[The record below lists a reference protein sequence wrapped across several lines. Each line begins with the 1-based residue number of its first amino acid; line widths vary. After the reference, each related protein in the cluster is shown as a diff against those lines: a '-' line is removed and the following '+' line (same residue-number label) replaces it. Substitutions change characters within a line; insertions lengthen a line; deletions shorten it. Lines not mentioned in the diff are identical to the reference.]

1 MNAGALASS
10 PAGPAASRRRTGK
23 SSTFADNTAV
33 AQASH
38 SAARTQPSQPAR
50 RQRSVAE
57 SALLAIVFVF
67 AGCHQASD
75 VPTFRV
81 EAVRFARRV
90 TADGN
95 LKSTKATT
103 LSAPTDAPGQLKIA
117 WIIPDGALLRKDQV
131 VVRFDPTD
139 YQTQLQAGR
148 EDHDSAGNKLFKT
161 DSEASTTRTNLRRDA
176 RQATDELLAARQ
188 FKFDDAEIFSR
199 FQRVESQI
207 DETLAG
213 RRKEHAEGVLGVRAK
228 LSAADRDLV
237 NIEQRKADLKIRNA
251 EQGLHA
257 LEMRAPYDGILV
269 LQHDWRGD
277 VVRVGDTVWPGS
289 PIGEIPDLN
298 SMKAEVFVL
307 EADAAGL
314 AVGEK
319 ATLTIEG
326 KPGSVITGKISQVDK
341 LARPRFPRVPVQ
353 YFGATIT
360 LDHTDPALMKPGA
373 RVRAVLDVE
382 NRDGAFSIPRQA
394 IFEKQG
400 KKLVYRKHGD
410 KFDAV
415 VIEIGSS
422 SAGRVVVTKGLA
434 KGDEIALRDP
444 TEEKDT

>member
-1 MNAGALASS
+1 MLTLLGWALL
-10 PAGPAASRRRTGK
+10 PAA
-23 SSTFADNTAV
+23 
-33 AQASH
+33 
-38 SAARTQPSQPAR
+38 
-50 RQRSVAE
+50 
-57 SALLAIVFVF
+57 
-67 AGCHQASD
+67 CHEGND

-90 TADGN
+90 TAEGN
-95 LKSTKATT
+95 LKSTKATP
-103 LSAPTDAPGQLKIA
+103 LSAPTNAPGQLKIA
-117 WIIPDGALLRKDQV
+117 WIVPDGAWLKKDDV

-139 YQTQLQAGR
+139 FETALQAGQ
-148 EDHDSAGNKLFKT
+148 EDHDSAGNKMYKT
-161 DSEASTTRTNLRRDA
+161 NSEASMNRSNLRRDA
-176 RQATDELLAARQ
+176 HQATDELLAARQ

-199 FQRVESQI
+199 YQRVESQI

-213 RRKEHAEGVLGVRAK
+213 SKKAHAEGVLGVREK

-237 NIEQRKADLKIRNA
+237 SIETRKADLKIRNA

-277 VVRVGDTVWPGS
+277 VMRVGDTVWPGS
-289 PIGEIPDLN
+289 PIGEIPDLK

-314 AVGEK
+314 AIGEN
-319 ATLTIEG
+319 ATLSVEG
-326 KPGSVITGKISQVDK
+326 KPDSVITGKVSQVDK

-360 LDHTDPALMKPGA
+360 LDHTDPSLMKPGA
-373 RVRAVLDVE
+373 RVRAMLDVE
-382 NRDGAFSIPRQA
+382 NREGAFSIPRQA

-400 KKLVYRKHGD
+400 KKLVYRKRGG
-410 KFDAV
+410 KFEAV
-415 VIEIGSS
+415 PIEIGTS

-434 KGDEIALRDP
+434 RNDEIALRDP
-444 TEEKDT
+444 TEERGT

>member
-1 MNAGALASS
+1 V
-10 PAGPAASRRRTGK
+10 SR
-23 SSTFADNTAV
+23 A
-33 AQASH
+33 
-38 SAARTQPSQPAR
+38 
-50 RQRSVAE
+50 
-57 SALLAIVFVF
+57 ALLFLVLA
-67 AGCHQASD
+67 AAACHQSNE

-81 EAVRFARRV
+81 EAVRFSRQV

-95 LKSTKATT
+95 LKSTKATP
-103 LSAPTDAPGQLKIA
+103 LSAPHDAPGQLKIA
-117 WIIPDGALLRKDQV
+117 WLVPDGSLLKKDEV

-139 YQTQLQAGR
+139 FNTQLQAGR
-148 EDHDSAGNKLFKT
+148 EDHDTAGNKMYKT
-161 DSEASTTRTNLRRDA
+161 NSEASTTATNLRRDA
-176 RQATDELLAARQ
+176 HQAGDELLAARQ
-188 FKFDDAEIFSR
+188 FKFDDAEVFSR
-199 FQRVESQI
+199 YQRVESQI

-213 RRKEHAEGVLGVRAK
+213 RKKEHAEGVLGVRDK

-237 NIEQRKADLKIRNA
+237 SIEQRKADLKIRNA

-257 LEMRAPYDGILV
+257 LEMRSPYDGILV
-269 LQHDWRGD
+269 LQRDWRGD
-277 VVRVGDTVWPGS
+277 IMRIGDTVWPGS
-289 PIGEIPDLN
+289 PIGEIPDLQ

-319 ATLTIEG
+319 ATLSVEG
-326 KPGSVITGKISQVDK
+326 KPGSIITGKISQVDK

-360 LDHTDPALMKPGA
+360 LDHTDPSLMKPGA

-382 NRDGAFSIPRQA
+382 DRAGAFSIPRQA

-400 KKLVYRKHGD
+400 KKLVYRKRGG
-410 KFDAV
+410 KFEPV
-415 VIEIGSS
+415 TIEIGSS

-444 TEEKDT
+444 TEEKDAG

>member
-1 MNAGALASS
+1 M
-10 PAGPAASRRRTGK
+10 RR
-23 SSTFADNTAV
+23 A
-33 AQASH
+33 
-38 SAARTQPSQPAR
+38 
-50 RQRSVAE
+50 
-57 SALLAIVFVF
+57 ALLVLLA
-67 AGCHQASD
+67 AGCRQASD
-75 VPTFRV
+75 IPTFRV

-95 LKSTKATT
+95 LKSTKATP

-117 WIIPDGALLRKDQV
+117 WVVPDGALVKKDEV

-139 YQTQLQAGR
+139 FEAQLLAGR
-148 EDHDSAGNKLFKT
+148 EDHDSAGNKLYKT
-161 DSEASTTRTNLRRDA
+161 NSEASTTRTNLRRDA
-176 RQATDELLAARQ
+176 HQAGDELLAARR
-188 FKFDDAEIFSR
+188 FKFDDAEVFSR
-199 FQRVESQI
+199 FERVESQI

-213 RRKEHAEGVLGVRAK
+213 HRKEHAEGVLGVRDK

-237 NIEQRKADLKIRNA
+237 SIEQRKADLKIRNA

-257 LEMRAPYDGILV
+257 LEIRAPYDGILV

-277 VVRVGDTVWPGS
+277 VVRVGDSLWPGS

-319 ATLTIEG
+319 AVLTVEG
-326 KPGSVITGKISQVDK
+326 KPGSKITGKISQVDK

-373 RVRAVLDVE
+373 RVRAMLDVE
-382 NRDGAFSIPRQA
+382 NREGAFSIPRQA

-400 KKLVYRKHGD
+400 KKLVYRKRAGG
-410 KFDAV
+410 FDPV
-415 VIEIGSS
+415 PIEIGSS
-422 SAGRVVVTKGLA
+422 SSGRVVVTKGLA

-444 TEEKDT
+444 TEEKEM

>member
-1 MNAGALASS
+1 MRASERVREVVTRHGRQRRLPKASS
-10 PAGPAASRRRTGK
+10 RLALVFLSLVVAACQ
-23 SSTFADNTAV
+23 
-33 AQASH
+33 QAN
-38 SAARTQPSQPAR
+38 
-50 RQRSVAE
+50 
-57 SALLAIVFVF
+57 
-67 AGCHQASD
+67 D

-81 EAVRFARRV
+81 EAIRFARRV
-90 TADGN
+90 TAEGN
-95 LKSTKATT
+95 LKSTKATP
-103 LSAPTDAPGQLKIA
+103 LAAPLNAPGQLKIA
-117 WIIPDGALLRKDQV
+117 WLVPDGTLLKKDEV

-139 YQTQLQAGR
+139 FETQLTAGR
-148 EDHDSAGNKLFKT
+148 EDHDTAGNKMIKT
-161 DSEASTTRTNLRRDA
+161 NSESSTTRTNLRRDA
-176 RQATDELLAARQ
+176 HQAGDELLAART

-199 FQRVESQI
+199 YQRVESQI

-237 NIEQRKADLKIRNA
+237 SIEQRKADLKIRNA

-269 LQHDWRGD
+269 LQRDWRGD

-319 ATLTIEG
+319 ATLSVEG
-326 KPGSVITGKISQVDK
+326 KPGSVITGRITQVDK

-360 LDHTDPALMKPGA
+360 LDKTDPSMMKSGA

-382 NRDGAFSIPRQA
+382 DRQSAFSIPRQA

-400 KKLVYRKHGD
+400 KKLVYCKRRG
-410 KFDAV
+410 KFEPV
-415 VIEIGSS
+415 IIEIGSS
-422 SAGRVVVTKGLA
+422 SAGRVVVTKGLV

-444 TEEKDT
+444 TEEKDV

>member
-1 MNAGALASS
+1 M
-10 PAGPAASRRRTGK
+10 
-23 SSTFADNTAV
+23 
-33 AQASH
+33 
-38 SAARTQPSQPAR
+38 
-50 RQRSVAE
+50 
-57 SALLAIVFVF
+57 LLSFSC
-67 AGCHQASD
+67 GGGSD

-81 EAVRFARRV
+81 EPVRFARHV

-95 LKSTKATT
+95 LKSTKATP

-117 WIIPDGALLRKDQV
+117 WIVPDGSLLKKDEV

-139 YQTQLQAGR
+139 FETQLQAGQ
-148 EDHDSAGNKLFKT
+148 EDHDSAQNKLYKT
-161 DSEASTTRTNLRRDA
+161 NSEASTTRTNLRRDA
-176 RQATDELLAARQ
+176 HQAGDELLAARR
-188 FKFDDAEIFSR
+188 FKFDDAEVFSR
-199 FQRVESQI
+199 YQRVESQI

-213 RRKEHAEGVLGVRAK
+213 HRKEHAEGVLGVRDK

-237 NIEQRKADLKIRNA
+237 SIEQRKADLKIRNA
-251 EQGLHA
+251 EQGMHA

-269 LQHDWRGD
+269 LQRDWRGD
-277 VVRVGDTVWPGS
+277 LVRVGDTLWPGS
-289 PIGEIPDLN
+289 PIGEIPDLK

-319 ATLTIEG
+319 ARLTVEG
-326 KPGSVITGKISQVDK
+326 KPGSLITGKISQVDK

-360 LDHTDPALMKPGA
+360 LDRTDPSLMKPGA
-373 RVRAVLDVE
+373 RVRAELDVE
-382 NRDGAFSIPRQA
+382 DRAGAFSIPRQA

-400 KKLVYRKHGD
+400 KKLVYRKRGG
-410 KFDAV
+410 KFEPIP
-415 VIEIGSS
+415 IEIGSS

-444 TEEKDT
+444 TDEKDAG

>member
-1 MNAGALASS
+1 V
-10 PAGPAASRRRTGK
+10 RR
-23 SSTFADNTAV
+23 A
-33 AQASH
+33 
-38 SAARTQPSQPAR
+38 
-50 RQRSVAE
+50 
-57 SALLAIVFVF
+57 ALLLLVLAT
-67 AGCHQASD
+67 AACHQSNE

-81 EAVRFARRV
+81 EAVRFSRQV

-95 LKSTKATT
+95 LKSTKATP
-103 LSAPTDAPGQLKIA
+103 LSAPHDAPQSLKIA
-117 WIIPDGALLRKDQV
+117 WLVPDGSLLKKDEV

-139 YQTQLQAGR
+139 FNTQLQAGR
-148 EDHDSAGNKLFKT
+148 EDHDTAGNKMYKT
-161 DSEASTTRTNLRRDA
+161 NSEASTTATNLRRDA
-176 RQATDELLAARQ
+176 HQAGDELLAARQ
-188 FKFDDAEIFSR
+188 FKFDDAEVFSR
-199 FQRVESQI
+199 YQRVESQI

-213 RRKEHAEGVLGVRAK
+213 RKKEHAEGVLGVRDK

-237 NIEQRKADLKIRNA
+237 SIEQRKADLKIRNA
-251 EQGLHA
+251 EQGLHS

-277 VVRVGDTVWPGS
+277 IVRVGDTVWPGS
-289 PIGEIPDLN
+289 PIGEIPDLQ

-319 ATLTIEG
+319 ATLSIEG
-326 KPGSVITGKISQVDK
+326 KPGSIITGKISQVDK

-360 LDHTDPALMKPGA
+360 LDHTDPSLMKPGA

-382 NRDGAFSIPRQA
+382 DRAGAFSIPRQA

-400 KKLVYRKHGD
+400 KKLVYRKHGG
-410 KFDAV
+410 KFEPV
-415 VIEIGSS
+415 TIEIGSS

-444 TEEKDT
+444 TEEKDAG

>member
-1 MNAGALASS
+1 MSRHLNAEEKNHHRGTESTETPLCVLCVSVVNRLNPRRGAL
-10 PAGPAASRRRTGK
+10 
-23 SSTFADNTAV
+23 V
-33 AQASH
+33 AL
-38 SAARTQPSQPAR
+38 
-50 RQRSVAE
+50 
-57 SALLAIVFVF
+57 ALLA
-67 AGCHQASD
+67 ASCRQGSEI
-75 VPTFRV
+75 PTFRV
-81 EAVRFARRV
+81 EPVRFARRV
-90 TADGN
+90 TAEGN
-95 LKSTKATT
+95 LKSTKATPLT
-103 LSAPTDAPGQLKIA
+103 APTEAPGQLKIA
-117 WIIPDGALLRKDQV
+117 WLVPDGSLLKKDEV
-131 VVRFDPTD
+131 IVRFDPTD
-139 YQTQLQAGR
+139 FETQLVAGR
-148 EDHDSAGNKLFKT
+148 EDHDTAGNKMLKT
-161 DSEASTTRTNLRRDA
+161 NSESSTTNTNLRRDA
-176 RQATDELLAARQ
+176 HQASDELLAARQ

-199 FQRVESQI
+199 YQRVESQI

-213 RRKEHAEGVLGVRAK
+213 RKKEHAEGVLGVRAK

-237 NIEQRKADLKIRNA
+237 SIEQRKADLKIRNA

-277 VVRVGDTVWPGS
+277 IVRVGDSVWPGS

-319 ATLTIEG
+319 ATLSVEG
-326 KPGSVITGKISQVDK
+326 KPGSVITGKITQVDK

-360 LDHTDPALMKPGA
+360 LDKTDPSMMKPGA

-382 NRDGAFSIPRQA
+382 DRQSAFSIPRQA

-400 KKLVYRKHGD
+400 KKLVYCKRGG
-410 KFDAV
+410 KFEPV

-422 SAGRVVVTKGLA
+422 SAGRVVVTKGLV

-444 TEEKDT
+444 TEEKDV

>member
-1 MNAGALASS
+1 
-10 PAGPAASRRRTGK
+10 
-23 SSTFADNTAV
+23 V
-33 AQASH
+33 
-38 SAARTQPSQPAR
+38 
-50 RQRSVAE
+50 V
-57 SALLAIVFVF
+57 
-67 AGCHQASD
+67 AGCQRANE

-81 EAVRFARRV
+81 EPVRFNRRV
-90 TADGN
+90 TAEGN
-95 LKSTKATT
+95 LKSTKATP
-103 LSAPTDAPGQLKIA
+103 LSAPHDAPGQLKIA
-117 WIIPDGALLRKDQV
+117 WIVPDGELLKKDDV

-139 YQTQLQAGR
+139 FETQLTAGR
-148 EDHDSAGNKLFKT
+148 EDHDTAGNKMIKT
-161 DSEASTTRTNLRRDA
+161 NSESSMTSTNLRRDA
-176 RQATDELLAARQ
+176 HQAGDELLAARQ

-199 FQRVESQI
+199 YQRVESQI

-213 RRKEHAEGVLGVRAK
+213 RKKEHAEGVLGVRAK

-237 NIEQRKADLKIRNA
+237 SIEQRKADLKIRNA

-269 LQHDWRGD
+269 LQRDWRGD

-319 ATLTIEG
+319 ATLSVEG
-326 KPGSVITGKISQVDK
+326 KPGSVITGKITQVDK

-360 LDHTDPALMKPGA
+360 LDKTDPSMMKPGA

-382 NRDGAFSIPRQA
+382 DRQSAFSIPRQA

-400 KKLVYRKHGD
+400 KKLVYCKRGG
-410 KFDAV
+410 KFVPV

-422 SAGRVVVTKGLA
+422 SAGRVVVTKGLV

-444 TEEKDT
+444 TEEKET

>member
-1 MNAGALASS
+1 LAL
-10 PAGPAASRRRTGK
+10 
-23 SSTFADNTAV
+23 
-33 AQASH
+33 
-38 SAARTQPSQPAR
+38 
-50 RQRSVAE
+50 
-57 SALLAIVFVF
+57 VFLFLVV
-67 AGCHQASD
+67 AGCQRAND

-81 EAVRFARRV
+81 EPVRFNRRV
-90 TADGN
+90 TAEGN
-95 LKSTKATT
+95 LKSTKATP
-103 LSAPTDAPGQLKIA
+103 LSAPHDAPGQLKIA
-117 WIIPDGALLRKDQV
+117 WIVPDGELLKKDDV

-139 YQTQLQAGR
+139 FETQLTAGR
-148 EDHDSAGNKLFKT
+148 EDHDTAGNKMVKT
-161 DSEASTTRTNLRRDA
+161 NSESSMTSTNLRRDA
-176 RQATDELLAARQ
+176 RQAGDELLAART

-199 FQRVESQI
+199 YQRVESQI

-213 RRKEHAEGVLGVRAK
+213 RKKEHAEGVLGVRAK

-237 NIEQRKADLKIRNA
+237 SIEQRKADLKIRNA

-269 LQHDWRGD
+269 LQRDWRGD

-319 ATLTIEG
+319 ATLSVEG
-326 KPGSVITGKISQVDK
+326 KPGSVITGKITQVDK

-360 LDHTDPALMKPGA
+360 LDKTDPSMMKPGA

-382 NRDGAFSIPRQA
+382 DRQSAFSIPRQA

-400 KKLVYRKHGD
+400 KKLVYCKRGG
-410 KFDAV
+410 KFVPV

-422 SAGRVVVTKGLA
+422 SAGRVVVTKGLV

-444 TEEKDT
+444 TEEKEM

>member
-1 MNAGALASS
+1 VIRYGLLALAVLTLLT
-10 PAGPAASRRRTGK
+10 AA
-23 SSTFADNTAV
+23 
-33 AQASH
+33 
-38 SAARTQPSQPAR
+38 
-50 RQRSVAE
+50 
-57 SALLAIVFVF
+57 
-67 AGCHQASD
+67 CHQSSD

-90 TADGN
+90 TAEGN
-95 LKSTKATT
+95 LKSTKATP
-103 LSAPTDAPGQLKIA
+103 LSAPTNAPGQLKIA
-117 WIIPDGALLRKDQV
+117 WIVPDGALLKKDDV
-131 VVRFDPTD
+131 VVQFDPTD
-139 YQTQLQAGR
+139 FETQLQGGR
-148 EDHDSAGNKLFKT
+148 EDHDTAGNKMYKT
-161 DSEASTTRTNLRRDA
+161 NTEASMTRTNLRRDA
-176 RQATDELLAARQ
+176 HQATDELLAARQ
-188 FKFDDAEIFSR
+188 FKFDDAEVFSR
-199 FQRVESQI
+199 YQRVESQI

-213 RRKEHAEGVLGVRAK
+213 HKKEHAEGVLGVRDK
-228 LSAADRDLV
+228 LSAADRALV
-237 NIEQRKADLKIRNA
+237 TIEQRKADLKIRNA

-257 LEMRAPYDGILV
+257 LEMRSPYDGILV

-277 VVRVGDTVWPGS
+277 VVRIGDTVWPGS
-289 PIGEIPDLN
+289 PIGEIPDLK

-319 ATLTIEG
+319 ATLSVEG

-400 KKLVYRKHGD
+400 KKLVYRKRAG
-410 KFDAV
+410 KFEPV
-415 VIEIGSS
+415 PIEIGSS

-444 TEEKDT
+444 TEEKDGA

>member
-1 MNAGALASS
+1 MKRLTPRRGTLVAL
-10 PAGPAASRRRTGK
+10 
-23 SSTFADNTAV
+23 
-33 AQASH
+33 
-38 SAARTQPSQPAR
+38 
-50 RQRSVAE
+50 
-57 SALLAIVFVF
+57 ALLA
-67 AGCHQASD
+67 ASCRQGSE

-81 EAVRFARRV
+81 EPVRFNRRV
-90 TADGN
+90 TAEGN
-95 LKSTKATT
+95 LKSTKATP
-103 LSAPTDAPGQLKIA
+103 LSAPHDAPGQLKIA
-117 WIIPDGALLRKDQV
+117 WIVPDGELLKKDEV

-139 YQTQLQAGR
+139 FETQLTAGR
-148 EDHDSAGNKLFKT
+148 EDHDTAGNKMIKT
-161 DSEASTTRTNLRRDA
+161 NSESSTTRTNLRRDA
-176 RQATDELLAARQ
+176 RQAGDELLAART

-199 FQRVESQI
+199 YQRVESQI

-213 RRKEHAEGVLGVRAK
+213 RKKEHAEGVLGVRAK

-237 NIEQRKADLKIRNA
+237 SIEQRKADLKIRNA

-269 LQHDWRGD
+269 LQRDWRGD

-319 ATLTIEG
+319 ATLSVEG
-326 KPGSVITGKISQVDK
+326 KPGSVITGKITQVDK

-360 LDHTDPALMKPGA
+360 LDKTDPSMMKPGA

-382 NRDGAFSIPRQA
+382 DRQSAFSIPRQA

-400 KKLVYRKHGD
+400 KKLVYCKRGG
-410 KFDAV
+410 KFVPV

-422 SAGRVVVTKGLA
+422 SAGRVVVTKGLV

-444 TEEKDT
+444 TEEKDA

>member
-1 MNAGALASS
+1 MG
-10 PAGPAASRRRTGK
+10 
-23 SSTFADNTAV
+23 F
-33 AQASH
+33 
-38 SAARTQPSQPAR
+38 
-50 RQRSVAE
+50 
-57 SALLAIVFVF
+57 ALLF
-67 AGCHQASD
+67 ASCQQSND
-75 VPTFRV
+75 IPTFRV
-81 EAVRFARRV
+81 EPVRFNRRV
-90 TADGN
+90 TAEGN
-95 LKSTKATT
+95 LKSTKATP
-103 LSAPTDAPGQLKIA
+103 LSAPHDAPGQLKIA
-117 WIIPDGALLRKDQV
+117 WIVPDGELLKKDEV

-139 YQTQLQAGR
+139 FETQLTAGR
-148 EDHDSAGNKLFKT
+148 EDHDTAGNKMIKT
-161 DSEASTTRTNLRRDA
+161 NSESSTTRTNLRRDA
-176 RQATDELLAARQ
+176 RQAGDELLAART

-199 FQRVESQI
+199 YQRVESQI

-213 RRKEHAEGVLGVRAK
+213 RKKEHAEGVLGVRAK

-237 NIEQRKADLKIRNA
+237 SIEQRKADLKIRNA

-269 LQHDWRGD
+269 LQRDWRGD

-319 ATLTIEG
+319 ATLSVEG
-326 KPGSVITGKISQVDK
+326 KPGSVITGKITQVDK

-360 LDHTDPALMKPGA
+360 LDKTDPSMMKPGA

-382 NRDGAFSIPRQA
+382 DRQSAFSIPRQA

-400 KKLVYRKHGD
+400 KKLVYCKRGG
-410 KFDAV
+410 KFVPV

-422 SAGRVVVTKGLA
+422 SAGRVVVTKGLV

-444 TEEKDT
+444 TEEKDA

>member
-1 MNAGALASS
+1 V
-10 PAGPAASRRRTGK
+10 SR
-23 SSTFADNTAV
+23 A
-33 AQASH
+33 
-38 SAARTQPSQPAR
+38 
-50 RQRSVAE
+50 
-57 SALLAIVFVF
+57 ALLFLVLA
-67 AGCHQASD
+67 AAACHQSNE

-81 EAVRFARRV
+81 EAVRFSRQV

-95 LKSTKATT
+95 LKSTKATP
-103 LSAPTDAPGQLKIA
+103 LSAPHDAPGQLKIA
-117 WIIPDGALLRKDQV
+117 WLVPDGSLLKKDEV

-139 YQTQLQAGR
+139 FNTQLQAGR
-148 EDHDSAGNKLFKT
+148 EDHDTAGNKMYKT
-161 DSEASTTRTNLRRDA
+161 NSEASTTATNLRRDA
-176 RQATDELLAARQ
+176 HQAGDELLAARQ
-188 FKFDDAEIFSR
+188 FKFDDAEVFSR
-199 FQRVESQI
+199 YQRVESQI

-213 RRKEHAEGVLGVRAK
+213 RKKEHAEGVLGVRDK

-237 NIEQRKADLKIRNA
+237 SIEQRKADLKIRNA

-257 LEMRAPYDGILV
+257 LEMRSPYDGILV
-269 LQHDWRGD
+269 LQRDWRGD
-277 VVRVGDTVWPGS
+277 IMRIGDTVWPGS
-289 PIGEIPDLN
+289 PIGEIPDLQ

-319 ATLTIEG
+319 ATLSVEG

-360 LDHTDPALMKPGA
+360 LDHTDPSLMKPGA

-382 NRDGAFSIPRQA
+382 DRAGAFSIPRQA

-400 KKLVYRKHGD
+400 KKLVYRKRGG
-410 KFDAV
+410 KFEPV
-415 VIEIGSS
+415 TIEIGSS

-444 TEEKDT
+444 TEEKDAG

>member
-1 MNAGALASS
+1 MRG
-10 PAGPAASRRRTGK
+10 
-23 SSTFADNTAV
+23 
-33 AQASH
+33 SH
-38 SAARTQPSQPAR
+38 SAAGTPPSQPAR
-50 RQRSVAE
+50 RQRSGTPSE
-57 SALLAIVFVF
+57 LLALVFLI
-67 AGCHQASD
+67 ASCHQAAE

-90 TADGN
+90 TAEGN
-95 LKSTKATT
+95 LKSTKATPLT
-103 LSAPTDAPGQLKIA
+103 APHDAPGQLKIA
-117 WIIPDGALLRKDQV
+117 WLVPDGSLLKKDEII
-131 VVRFDPTD
+131 VRFDPTD
-139 YQTQLQAGR
+139 FETQLLAGR
-148 EDHDSAGNKLFKT
+148 EDHDAAGNKMIKT
-161 DSEASTTRTNLRRDA
+161 NSESSTMRTNLRRDA
-176 RQATDELLAARQ
+176 HQASDELLAARQ
-188 FKFDDAEIFSR
+188 FKFDDAEVFSR
-199 FQRVESQI
+199 YQRVESQI

-237 NIEQRKADLKIRNA
+237 SIEQHKADLKIRNA
-251 EQGLHA
+251 EQGLHT

-269 LQHDWRGD
+269 LQRDWRGD
-277 VVRVGDTVWPGS
+277 IVRVGDSVWPGS
-289 PIGEIPDLN
+289 PIGEIPDLK

-319 ATLTIEG
+319 ATLSVEG
-326 KPGSVITGKISQVDK
+326 KPGSVITGKITQVDK

-360 LDHTDPALMKPGA
+360 LDKTDPALMKPGA

-382 NRDGAFSIPRQA
+382 DRGGAFSIPRQA

-400 KKLVYRKHGD
+400 KKLVYRKRGG
-410 KFDAV
+410 KFEPV
-415 VIEIGSS
+415 VVEIGSS

-444 TEEKDT
+444 TDEKDS

>member
-1 MNAGALASS
+1 MSRAALLFLVLAS
-10 PAGPAASRRRTGK
+10 AA
-23 SSTFADNTAV
+23 
-33 AQASH
+33 
-38 SAARTQPSQPAR
+38 
-50 RQRSVAE
+50 
-57 SALLAIVFVF
+57 
-67 AGCHQASD
+67 CHQSNE

-81 EAVRFARRV
+81 EAVRFSRQV

-95 LKSTKATT
+95 LKSTKATP
-103 LSAPTDAPGQLKIA
+103 LSAPHDAPGQLKIA
-117 WIIPDGALLRKDQV
+117 WLVPDGSLLKKDEV

-139 YQTQLQAGR
+139 FNTQLQAGR
-148 EDHDSAGNKLFKT
+148 EDHDTAGNKMYKT
-161 DSEASTTRTNLRRDA
+161 NSEASTTATNLRRDA
-176 RQATDELLAARQ
+176 HQAGDELLAARQ
-188 FKFDDAEIFSR
+188 FKFDDAEVFSR
-199 FQRVESQI
+199 YQRVESQI

-213 RRKEHAEGVLGVRAK
+213 RKKEHAEGVLGVRDK

-237 NIEQRKADLKIRNA
+237 SIEQRKADLKIRNA

-257 LEMRAPYDGILV
+257 LEMRSPYDGILV
-269 LQHDWRGD
+269 LQRDWRGD
-277 VVRVGDTVWPGS
+277 IMRIGDTVWPGS
-289 PIGEIPDLN
+289 PIGEIPDLQ

-319 ATLTIEG
+319 ATLSVEG
-326 KPGSVITGKISQVDK
+326 KPGSIITGKISQVDK

-360 LDHTDPALMKPGA
+360 LDHTDPSLMKPGA

-382 NRDGAFSIPRQA
+382 DRAGAFSIPRQA

-400 KKLVYRKHGD
+400 KKLVYRKRGG
-410 KFDAV
+410 KFEPV
-415 VIEIGSS
+415 TIEIGSS

-444 TEEKDT
+444 TEEKDV

>member
-1 MNAGALASS
+1 VRG
-10 PAGPAASRRRTGK
+10 
-23 SSTFADNTAV
+23 
-33 AQASH
+33 SH
-38 SAARTQPSQPAR
+38 SAAGTPPSQPAR
-50 RQRSVAE
+50 RQRSGTPSE
-57 SALLAIVFVF
+57 LLALVFLI
-67 AGCHQASD
+67 ASCHQAAE

-90 TADGN
+90 TAEGN
-95 LKSTKATT
+95 LKSTKATPLT
-103 LSAPTDAPGQLKIA
+103 APHDAPGQLKIA
-117 WIIPDGALLRKDQV
+117 WLVPDGSLLKKDEII
-131 VVRFDPTD
+131 VRFDPTD
-139 YQTQLQAGR
+139 FETQLLAGR
-148 EDHDSAGNKLFKT
+148 EDHDAAGNKMIKT
-161 DSEASTTRTNLRRDA
+161 NSESSTMRTNLRRDA
-176 RQATDELLAARQ
+176 HQASDELLAARQ
-188 FKFDDAEIFSR
+188 FKFDDAEVFSR
-199 FQRVESQI
+199 YQRVESQI

-237 NIEQRKADLKIRNA
+237 SIEQHKADLKIRNA
-251 EQGLHA
+251 EQGLHT

-269 LQHDWRGD
+269 LQRDWRGD
-277 VVRVGDTVWPGS
+277 IVRVGDSVWPGS
-289 PIGEIPDLN
+289 PIGEIPDLK

-319 ATLTIEG
+319 ATLSVEG
-326 KPGSVITGKISQVDK
+326 KPGSVITGKITQVDK

-360 LDHTDPALMKPGA
+360 LDKTDPALMKPGA

-382 NRDGAFSIPRQA
+382 DRGGAFSIPRQA

-400 KKLVYRKHGD
+400 KKLVYRKRGG
-410 KFDAV
+410 KFEPV
-415 VIEIGSS
+415 VVEIGSS

-444 TEEKDT
+444 TDEKDS

>member
-1 MNAGALASS
+1 MSRYGRQHGLSRALA
-10 PAGPAASRRRTGK
+10 
-23 SSTFADNTAV
+23 
-33 AQASH
+33 
-38 SAARTQPSQPAR
+38 
-50 RQRSVAE
+50 
-57 SALLAIVFVF
+57 ALILLT
-67 AGCHQASD
+67 AGCRQASD
-75 VPTFRV
+75 IPTFRV

-90 TADGN
+90 TAEGN
-95 LKSTKATT
+95 LKSTKATP
-103 LSAPTDAPGQLKIA
+103 LSAPTNAPGQLKIA
-117 WIIPDGALLRKDQV
+117 WIAPDGAVLKKDEV
-131 VVRFDPTD
+131 VVQFDPTD
-139 YQTQLQAGR
+139 FEVDLQSGR
-148 EDHDSAGNKLFKT
+148 EDHDTAGNKLNKT
-161 DSEASTTRTNLRRDA
+161 NSEASMNRTNLRRDA
-176 RQATDELLAARQ
+176 HQATDELLAARQ
-188 FKFDDAEIFSR
+188 FKFDDAEVFSR
-199 FQRVESQI
+199 YQRVESQI

-213 RRKEHAEGVLGVRAK
+213 HKKEHAEGVLGVRDK

-257 LEMRAPYDGILV
+257 LEMRSPYDGILV

-277 VVRVGDTVWPGS
+277 IVRVGDTVWPGS
-289 PIGEIPDLN
+289 PIGEIPDLQ

-319 ATLTIEG
+319 ATLSVEG
-326 KPGSVITGKISQVDK
+326 KPGSAITGKISQVDK

-382 NRDGAFSIPRQA
+382 NREGAISIPRQA

-400 KKLVYRKHGD
+400 KKLVYRKRAG
-410 KFDAV
+410 KFEPVA
-415 VIEIGSS
+415 IEIGSS

-444 TEEKDT
+444 TEEKDGG

>member
-1 MNAGALASS
+1 MKRAALLLVLAS
-10 PAGPAASRRRTGK
+10 
-23 SSTFADNTAV
+23 
-33 AQASH
+33 
-38 SAARTQPSQPAR
+38 
-50 RQRSVAE
+50 
-57 SALLAIVFVF
+57 
-67 AGCHQASD
+67 GCHHASD
-75 VPTFRV
+75 IPTFRV

-95 LKSTKATT
+95 LKSTKATP

-117 WIIPDGALLRKDQV
+117 WVVPDGALVKKDEV

-139 YQTQLQAGR
+139 FETQLLAGR
-148 EDHDSAGNKLFKT
+148 EDHDSAGNKLYKT
-161 DSEASTTRTNLRRDA
+161 NSEASTTRTNLRRDA
-176 RQATDELLAARQ
+176 HQAGDELLAARQ
-188 FKFDDAEIFSR
+188 FKFDDAEVFSR

-213 RRKEHAEGVLGVRAK
+213 HRKEHAEGVLGVRDK

-237 NIEQRKADLKIRNA
+237 SIEQRKADLKIRNA

-257 LEMRAPYDGILV
+257 LEIRAPYDGILV
-269 LQHDWRGD
+269 LRTDWRGD
-277 VVRVGDTVWPGS
+277 VVRVGDSLWPGS

-319 ATLTIEG
+319 ATLSVEG
-326 KPGSVITGKISQVDK
+326 KPGSMIRGKISQVDK

-382 NRDGAFSIPRQA
+382 NRDSAFSIPRQA

-400 KKLVYRKHGD
+400 KKLVYRKRTGG
-410 KFDAV
+410 FDPV
-415 VIEIGSS
+415 PIEIGSS
-422 SAGRVVVTKGLA
+422 SSGRVVVTKGLA

-444 TEEKDT
+444 TEEKEM

>member
-1 MNAGALASS
+1 MRRAL
-10 PAGPAASRRRTGK
+10 PLLLL
-23 SSTFADNTAV
+23 AV
-33 AQASH
+33 ACGQKA
-38 SAARTQPSQPAR
+38 
-50 RQRSVAE
+50 
-57 SALLAIVFVF
+57 
-67 AGCHQASD
+67 D

-95 LKSTKATT
+95 LKSTKASPLT
-103 LSAPTDAPGQLKIA
+103 APSDAPGQLKIA
-117 WIIPDGALLRKDQV
+117 WIVPDGALVKKDDL

-139 YQTQLQAGR
+139 YETALQAGR
-148 EDHDSAGNKLFKT
+148 EDHETAGNKLNKT
-161 DSEASTTRTNLRRDA
+161 NVEASTTRTNLRRDA
-176 RQATDELLAARQ
+176 HQAGDELVAARS

-199 FQRVESQI
+199 YQRVESQI

-213 RRKEHAEGVLGVRAK
+213 HRKEHAEGVLGVRDK
-228 LSAADRDLV
+228 LSSADRDLV
-237 NIEQRKADLKIRNA
+237 SIEQHKADLKIRNA

-257 LEMRAPYDGILV
+257 LEMRSPYDGILV
-269 LQHDWRGD
+269 LQRDWRGD
-277 VVRVGDTVWPGS
+277 VVRIGDTLWPGS
-289 PIGEIPDLN
+289 PIGEIPDLQ

-314 AVGEK
+314 AVGET
-319 ATLTIEG
+319 ATLSVEG
-326 KPGSVITGKISQVDK
+326 KPGKNITGRVSQVDK

-360 LDHTDPALMKPGA
+360 LDHTDPSIMKPGA

-382 NRDGAFSIPRQA
+382 NREGAFSIPRQA

-400 KKLVYRKHGD
+400 KKLVYRRRGKT
-410 KFDAV
+410 FEPVA
-415 VIEIGSS
+415 IEIGSS

-444 TEEKDT
+444 TDEKDAS

>member
-1 MNAGALASS
+1 MKRALLPLFALLLAS
-10 PAGPAASRRRTGK
+10 AC
-23 SSTFADNTAV
+23 
-33 AQASH
+33 
-38 SAARTQPSQPAR
+38 
-50 RQRSVAE
+50 RQ
-57 SALLAIVFVF
+57 
-67 AGCHQASD
+67 GSD
-75 VPTFRV
+75 IPTFRV

-90 TADGN
+90 TAEGN
-95 LKSTKATT
+95 LKSTKATP
-103 LSAPTDAPGQLKIA
+103 LSAPHDAPGQLKIA
-117 WIIPDGALLRKDQV
+117 WLVPDGSLLKKDDV

-139 YQTQLQAGR
+139 FETQRQAGQ
-148 EDHDSAGNKLFKT
+148 EDHDAAGNKMTKT
-161 DSEASTTRTNLRRDA
+161 NSESVTTKTNLRRDA
-176 RQATDELLAARQ
+176 HQAGDELLAARE

-199 FQRVESQI
+199 YQRVESQI

-213 RRKEHAEGVLGVRAK
+213 HKKEHAEGVLVVRDK
-228 LSAADRDLV
+228 LSSADRDLV
-237 NIEQRKADLKIRNA
+237 SIEQRKADLKIRNA

-269 LQHDWRGD
+269 LQRDWRGD
-277 VVRVGDTVWPGS
+277 IMRIGDTVWPGS
-289 PIGEIPDLN
+289 PIGEIPDLK

-319 ATLTIEG
+319 ATLSIEG

-360 LDHTDPALMKPGA
+360 LDHTDPSLMKPGA
-373 RVRAVLDVE
+373 RVRALLDVE
-382 NRDGAFSIPRQA
+382 SREGAFSIPRQA

-400 KKLVYRKHGD
+400 KKLVYRKHGST
-410 KFDAV
+410 FDPV
-415 VIEIGSS
+415 PVEIGSS

-444 TEEKDT
+444 TEEKDGG

>member
-1 MNAGALASS
+1 
-10 PAGPAASRRRTGK
+10 
-23 SSTFADNTAV
+23 V
-33 AQASH
+33 
-38 SAARTQPSQPAR
+38 
-50 RQRSVAE
+50 
-57 SALLAIVFVF
+57 LLAAGFLF
-67 AGCHQASD
+67 AGCHGGSE

-81 EAVRFARRV
+81 EPVRFARHV

-95 LKSTKATT
+95 LKSTKATP

-117 WIIPDGALLRKDQV
+117 WIVPDGSLLKKDEV

-139 YQTQLQAGR
+139 FETQLLAGH
-148 EDHDSAGNKLFKT
+148 EDHDSASNKLYKT
-161 DSEASTTRTNLRRDA
+161 NSEASTTRTNLRRDA
-176 RQATDELLAARQ
+176 HQAGDELLAARR
-188 FKFDDAEIFSR
+188 FKFDDAEVFSR
-199 FQRVESQI
+199 YQRVESQI

-213 RRKEHAEGVLGVRAK
+213 HRKEHAEGVLGVRDK

-237 NIEQRKADLKIRNA
+237 SIEQRKADLKIRNA
-251 EQGLHA
+251 EQGMHA

-269 LQHDWRGD
+269 LQRDWRGD
-277 VVRVGDTVWPGS
+277 LVRVGDTLWPGS
-289 PIGEIPDLN
+289 PIGEIPDLK

-319 ATLTIEG
+319 ARLTVEG
-326 KPGSVITGKISQVDK
+326 KPGSLITGKISQVDK

-360 LDHTDPALMKPGA
+360 LDRTDPSLMKPGA
-373 RVRAVLDVE
+373 RVRAELDVE
-382 NRDGAFSIPRQA
+382 DRAGAFSIPRQA

-400 KKLVYRKHGD
+400 KKLVYRKRGG
-410 KFDAV
+410 KFEPVA
-415 VIEIGSS
+415 IEVGSS

-444 TEEKDT
+444 TDEKDAG